1 MILKFCCWNLTK
13 DHKFEYR
20 GELKLEPYVVLD
32 VIYQLD
38 WGLVYTYY
46 EVFCQ
51 IIKKKDVEFLNELVV
66 VTLDNIEP
74 QEGGTIEFVC

>member
-1 MILKFCCWNLTK
+1 M
-13 DHKFEYR
+13 
-20 GELKLEPYVVLD
+20 LD